1 MDIEIWSRSRH
12 LTIIQISLVML
23 GHVFVRCGG
32 NDDEDMKQ
40 LLCDIWPALVRWT
53 LFSMKAYRE
62 GVILHVEAVVG
73 CPSPLLNVI
82 LVFLSCPTPVT
93 HALLKAS
100 PALGLS
106 AMTTFLVI
114 ETDHEPEAGFL
125 DNLRLLIYLYFDNF
139 ANDTDV
145 RRAIGPNSVRLC
157 KGLVEAIIAAIHA
170 PTISYT
176 LLRNQLHFLNL
187 LSESPIEDLRAVLFS
202 HRAICWDA
210 ISLRTILVKNDPTT
224 QLYLATGITYLALRY
239 VDRSFDVYLGADA
252 FMEAFEA
259 NLLETLSQSSLSV
272 ILAYDEGLPSSERIP
287 RDREHS
293 LTVRMDFLT
302 AYMKHLLVHRTFLDI
317 AEPAVRSLKRSRVY
331 RQRQKRVDNS
341 AKEAADFH
349 RLQVFLDLV
358 QKRPEQKVEY
368 GVVMRRVCANS
379 KARLTMILHSSV

>member
-73 CPSPLLNVI
+73 CPSPLLDVI

-125 DNLRLLIYLYFDNF
+125 DNLRLLIYLYFDDF

-145 RRAIGPNSVRLC
+145 RRAIGLFVCHGKRSKQPV
-157 KGLVEAIIAAIHA
+157 
-170 PTISYT
+170 P
-176 LLRNQLHFLNL
+176 LL
-187 LSESPIEDLRAVLFS
+187 
-202 HRAICWDA
+202 
-210 ISLRTILVKNDPTT
+210 
-224 QLYLATGITYLALRY
+224 
-239 VDRSFDVYLGADA
+239 
-252 FMEAFEA
+252 A
-259 NLLETLSQSSLSV
+259 NHEGCPQSQSRRALLMPRHWSV
-272 ILAYDEGLPSSERIP
+272 IRYWLFNYSRIS
-287 RDREHS
+287 RE
-293 LTVRMDFLT
+293 
-302 AYMKHLLVHRTFLDI
+302 
-317 AEPAVRSLKRSRVY
+317 
-331 RQRQKRVDNS
+331 
-341 AKEAADFH
+341 
-349 RLQVFLDLV
+349 
-358 QKRPEQKVEY
+358 
-368 GVVMRRVCANS
+368 CC
-379 KARLTMILHSSV
+379 